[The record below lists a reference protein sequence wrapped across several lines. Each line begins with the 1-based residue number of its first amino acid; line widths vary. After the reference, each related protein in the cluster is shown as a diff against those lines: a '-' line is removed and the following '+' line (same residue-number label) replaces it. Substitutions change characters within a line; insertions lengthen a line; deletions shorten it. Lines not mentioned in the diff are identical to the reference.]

1 MSVNPRPPLLRVLA
15 ESRVAWLAVPAV
27 ALLGGLVLL
36 GQSVVPVRHET
47 IAAAVEPA
55 PVQIAQAEQ
64 PAAAPPATAE
74 PAAAPPAATA
84 PAPAP
89 STDDAASK
97 APAAPT
103 ATAPAA
109 STFSADQKKE
119 LEQIIRNYLVSNP
132 EIFLEAQSAL
142 EAKLEKEQAEKLK
155 SAIAENAKE
164 IYRDPKADVAGNA
177 DGDIT
182 VVEFFDYN
190 CGYCKRGL
198 HDVIKLVETDPKVRV
213 VFKELPILSKGS
225 EEASRV
231 AIAAGKQGKYWDV
244 HRAMLEAKGVMNE
257 ANALAIAGKLGLD
270 MDKLKKDMASPEVE
284 AEIKKSEALAK
295 KMGVNG
301 TPHFLVGDR
310 AIPGAPEDLYEQLEN
325 HVTELRKSGCA
336 YC

>member
-15 ESRVAWLAVPAV
+15 ERPAAWLAIPAV
-27 ALLGGLVLL
+27 AALASLVLL
-36 GQSVVPVRHET
+36 GTWAVKSPET
-47 IAAAVEPA
+47 RDAPIVLAEADDAPSNTAQAAAPA
-55 PVQIAQAEQ
+55 ATPS
-64 PAAAPPATAE
+64 PAAAATPAT
-74 PAAAPPAATA
+74 T
-84 PAPAP
+84 
-89 STDDAASK
+89 SGR
-97 APAAPT
+97 
-103 ATAPAA
+103 
-109 STFSADQKKE
+109 FSADQKKE
-119 LEQIIRNYLVSNP
+119 IEKIIKDYLVSNP
-132 EIFLEAQSAL
+132 EVFLEAQTAL
-142 EAKLEKEQAEKLK
+142 ETKMEKEQADKLK
-155 SAIAENAKE
+155 AAISENAKE

-177 DGDIT
+177 AGDIT

-244 HRAMLEAKGVMNE
+244 HKAMLEAKGVMNE
-257 ANALAIAGKLGLD
+257 ASALAIATKLGLD

-301 TPHFLVGDR
+301 TPHFLIGDR
-310 AIPGAPEDLYEQLEN
+310 AIPGAPEDLYDQLEK
-325 HVTELRKSGCA
+325 HVTDLRKSGCA